1 MRNPD
6 STTVSPEVLREIA
19 RLTALKVP
27 GVHAAS
33 PRRHGIGAGA
43 DEGVRV
49 QIEDGLVD
57 VDLYLVMD
65 AAVNLRQVS
74 REVQAAVAR
83 AISEMLG
90 MIAGRINIH
99 IDDVYFPTAG

>member
-6 STTVSPEVLREIA
+6 STTVSAEVLREIA

-27 GVHAAS
+27 GVHTAS
-33 PRRHGIGAGA
+33 PRRHGVGAGS

-49 QIEDGLVD
+49 HVQDSLVD
-57 VDLYLVMD
+57 VDLFLVME
-65 AAVNLRQVS
+65 AGLNLRQVS

-90 MIAGRINIH
+90 MMAGRVNIH
-99 IDDVYFPTAG
+99 IDDIHYPAGT